1 MTLADSILANN
12 ASCYVVADA
21 DAILRVPN
29 VEDSAKDLQ
38 GLASYHKAETTFTF
52 HFSFLTLSNAFFS
65 INNREVKSESGF
77 SIAMASQ
84 PLCHQ
89 HHNVFLREE
98 KVTP

>member
-21 DAILRVPN
+21 DAILRLAIMRVPN

-38 GLASYHKAETTFTF
+38 
-52 HFSFLTLSNAFFS
+52 
-65 INNREVKSESGF
+65 
-77 SIAMASQ
+77 
-84 PLCHQ
+84 LCHQ
-89 HHNVFLREE
+89 RHNVFLREE